1 MTYCNLDTADAAS
14 PGGEGQ
20 KRKGLGFVIRSA
32 LQVLT
37 NPPYNSLSFQVR
49 DVYLFFFFAIKPK
62 FSMIFFLLL
71 SNYQVSYSSV
81 KVKFIFLR
89 ENR

>member
-20 KRKGLGFVIRSA
+20 KRKGLSFVIRSA
-32 LQVLT
+32 LQMLT

-49 DVYLFFFFAIKPK
+49 DVYFFFFAIKTK
-62 FSMIFFLLL
+62 IFNYFFS
-71 SNYQVSYSSV
+71 VS
-81 KVKFIFLR
+81 K
-89 ENR
+89 

>member
-32 LQVLT
+32 LQMLT
-37 NPPYNSLSFQVR
+37 NPPYNSLCFQVR
-49 DVYLFFFFAIKPK
+49 DVYFFFC
-62 FSMIFFLLL
+62 
-71 SNYQVSYSSV
+71 N
-81 KVKFIFLR
+81 
-89 ENR
+89 

>member
-20 KRKGLGFVIRSA
+20 KRKGLSFVIRSA
-32 LQVLT
+32 LQMLT

-49 DVYLFFFFAIKPK
+49 DVYLFFLQLNLNFQLFF
-62 FSMIFFLLL
+62 FCC
-71 SNYQVSYSSV
+71 
-81 KVKFIFLR
+81 
-89 ENR
+89 

>member
-20 KRKGLGFVIRSA
+20 KRKGLSFVIRSA
-32 LQVLT
+32 LQMLT

-49 DVYLFFFFAIKPK
+49 DVYFLFFLQLNLNF
-62 FSMIFFLLL
+62 
-71 SNYQVSYSSV
+71 Q
-81 KVKFIFLR
+81 
-89 ENR
+89 

>member
-20 KRKGLGFVIRSA
+20 KRKGLSFVIRSA
-32 LQVLT
+32 LQMLT

-49 DVYLFFFFAIKPK
+49 DVTFFFFAIKPK

-71 SNYQVSYSSV
+71 SNYQVSYSQV

>member
-20 KRKGLGFVIRSA
+20 KRKGLSFVIRSA
-32 LQVLT
+32 LQMLT

-49 DVYLFFFFAIKPK
+49 DVYLFFLQLNLNF
-62 FSMIFFLLL
+62 
-71 SNYQVSYSSV
+71 Q
-81 KVKFIFLR
+81 
-89 ENR
+89 

>member
-20 KRKGLGFVIRSA
+20 KRKGLSFVIRSA
-32 LQVLT
+32 LQMLT

-49 DVYLFFFFAIKPK
+49 DVYLFFLQLNLNFQRFF
-62 FSMIFFLLL
+62 FCC
-71 SNYQVSYSSV
+71 
-81 KVKFIFLR
+81 
-89 ENR
+89 

>member
-20 KRKGLGFVIRSA
+20 KRKGLSFVIRSA
-32 LQVLT
+32 LQMLT

-49 DVYLFFFFAIKPK
+49 DVYLFF
-62 FSMIFFLLL
+62 LHT
-71 SNYQVSYSSV
+71 
-81 KVKFIFLR
+81 
-89 ENR
+89 

>member
-32 LQVLT
+32 LQMLT

-49 DVYLFFFFAIKPK
+49 DVYLFFLQLNLK

-71 SNYQVSYSSV
+71 SNYQVSYSQV